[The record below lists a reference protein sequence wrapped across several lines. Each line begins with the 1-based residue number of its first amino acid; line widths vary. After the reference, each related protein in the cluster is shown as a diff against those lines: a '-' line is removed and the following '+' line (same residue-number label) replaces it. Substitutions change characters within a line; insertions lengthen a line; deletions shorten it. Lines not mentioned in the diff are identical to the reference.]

1 LLCCLKEAVEVR
13 AAGQVPSSVCD
24 AEEDFLILYNQNE
37 EIASE

>member
-1 LLCCLKEAVEVR
+1 VR

-24 AEEDFLILYNQNE
+24 AEDFLILYNQNE